1 MKINFEKFNVYTDIA
16 HTNCVEANVK
26 EEIANVLYNKGAGVA
41 CHALALKI
49 YNSKGEEDYTEEE
62 YDLLLKIVEPLFTP
76 MFISSLM
83 EYNKKEE
90 TDKE

>member
-1 MKINFEKFNVYTDIA
+1 MKIDFEKFNVYTDIA

-41 CHALALKI
+41 CNALALKI
-49 YNSKGEEDYTEEE
+49 YNSKGEEEYTEDEFN
-62 YDLLLKIVEPLFTP
+62 LLLNTVESLLTP